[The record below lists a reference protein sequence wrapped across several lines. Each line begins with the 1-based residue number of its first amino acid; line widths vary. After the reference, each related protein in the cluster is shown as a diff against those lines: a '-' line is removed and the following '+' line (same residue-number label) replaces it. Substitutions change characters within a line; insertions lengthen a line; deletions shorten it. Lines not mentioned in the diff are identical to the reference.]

1 MKMNKKIA
9 VYMDHFAANI
19 LEYTDAAEIVKTIK
33 SGFNKHQKEKILQSG
48 ESLLYHKEQNLQK
61 EFYAKLRAEL
71 LNYES
76 VLLFGAT
83 NAKTELLNILQID
96 AKFLNVEFT
105 LKNTDKLTDKEQVNF
120 VNDCFYIS

>member
-1 MKMNKKIA
+1 MNKKIA

-19 LEYTDAAEIVKTIK
+19 LEYTDAAKIVKIIK
-33 SGFNKHQKEKILQSG
+33 SGFNKDQKEKILQSG

>member
-1 MKMNKKIA
+1 
-9 VYMDHFAANI
+9 MDHFAANI
-19 LEYTDAAEIVKTIK
+19 LEYTDAAKIVKIIK
-33 SGFNKHQKEKILQSG
+33 SGFNKDQKEKILQSG